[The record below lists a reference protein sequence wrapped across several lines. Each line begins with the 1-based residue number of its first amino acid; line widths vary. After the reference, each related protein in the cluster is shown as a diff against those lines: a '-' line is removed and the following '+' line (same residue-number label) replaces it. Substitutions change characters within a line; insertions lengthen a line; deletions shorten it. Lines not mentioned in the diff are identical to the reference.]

1 MRGRVSK
8 IEIYAKFLHTN
19 STRAQA
25 PACSSLSRL
34 ISPRAYLWYTPWN
47 PLTTEPPWWTVPVHR
62 IGRVT
67 LRQGAVRSR
76 LSTPSHTHHTMRP
89 EGVARS
95 S

>member
-47 PLTTEPPWWTVPVHR
+47 PLSHR
-62 IGRVT
+62 GGRFRCT
-67 LRQGAVRSR
+67 ASGASHSQGAVRSR
-76 LSTPSHTHHTMRP
+76 PPSHTHRTPIGPMRP

>member
-47 PLTTEPPWWTVPVHR
+47 PLSHRGGRFRCTASGASHSDRVRCGLVSRRRHTRTTP
-62 IGRVT
+62 
-67 LRQGAVRSR
+67 
-76 LSTPSHTHHTMRP
+76 MRP
-89 EGVARS
+89 ERRGA
-95 S
+95 

>member
-8 IEIYAKFLHTN
+8 IEIYAKFLHTRPGP
-19 STRAQA
+19 S
-25 PACSSLSRL
+25 CSSLSRL

-47 PLTTEPPWWTVPVHR
+47 PPSHR
-62 IGRVT
+62 GGRFRRT
-67 LRQGAVRSR
+67 ASGASHSDRVRCGLVSR
-76 LSTPSHTHHTMRP
+76 RRPHTHHTMRP